1 MSRKKKIEDI
11 KYQDALTELENIV
24 DAIEEDSL
32 DIDKLSDEVKR
43 ALALIEHCRNKL
55 RNTENDIERAFKQ
68 NQEPGEEDE
77 E

>member
-55 RNTENDIERAFKQ
+55 RNTENEIERAFKQ